1 MKLVLRSWIQNN
13 LKGNNIILLLIL
25 IAILFYGLNR
35 SLNRENNGVFVEG
48 ISDGIH
54 KGAKGSLSLRY
65 HFVVDNVEYS
75 GSVPSEFC
83 KQCKN
88 LCCDSGSIV
97 VVRYE
102 YNNPENSDLVV
113 LNPNK

>member
-1 MKLVLRSWIQNN
+1 MKLVLISWIQNN

-48 ISDGIH
+48 ISDGVR
-54 KGAKGSLSLRY
+54 KGSRGSTYLHY

-75 GSVPSEFC
+75 GFVPSEFC
-83 KQCKN
+83 KQCESQ
-88 LCCDSGSIV
+88 CCDSGSIV

-102 YNNPENSDLVV
+102 YSNPNNSDLVV
-113 LNPNK
+113 SNPNK